1 MRLKEAEIFLV
12 AIQSQDIAR
21 VVTLE
26 EMLVVLVW
34 DGGRILRKLQQI
46 LQPLSVLVQAE
57 EGEVKRAAPC
67 ECVDFQGELL
77 EQGRFGGVG
86 QDQDDVHVP
95 WPQAHQVTGVV
106 DVC

>member
-1 MRLKEAEIFLV
+1 MRLKEAEVFLV

-26 EMLVVLVW
+26 EMLVILVW

-57 EGEVKRAAPC
+57 EGEVKRAAPGGRA
-67 ECVDFQGELL
+67 ENILGLIHVLGLAGFLL
-77 EQGRFGGVG
+77 
-86 QDQDDVHVP
+86 DS
-95 WPQAHQVTGVV
+95 
-106 DVC
+106 